1 MFATHYHELNELA
14 DKFPRIKNFNVAVKE
29 SGNKM
34 IFLRKLVEGGSMHS
48 FGIHVAKMA
57 GMPNELIKRANEIL
71 EELESQRNL
80 ATDISSTLKNIPARS
95 DEFQLNMFAMDDPRL
110 LKLKEVLEKVNINTL
125 TPVEALM
132 KLDELRK
139 LL

>member
-1 MFATHYHELNELA
+1 MTKNRTVMVVGVPLVVGTVVLSVLWRTYVADTPRWGGRATSDRA
-14 DKFPRIKNFNVAVKE
+14 VAVVGAE
-29 SGNKM
+29 IPEAG
-34 IFLRKLVEGGSMHS
+34 
-48 FGIHVAKMA
+48 VAKVGVAASSVTPSAA
-57 GMPNELIKRANEIL
+57 GELVL
-71 EELESQRNL
+71 Y
-80 ATDISSTLKNIPARS
+80 SSA
-95 DEFQLNMFAMDDPRL
+95 DDPRL

>member
-1 MFATHYHELNELA
+1 
-14 DKFPRIKNFNVAVKE
+14 
-29 SGNKM
+29 
-34 IFLRKLVEGGSMHS
+34 
-48 FGIHVAKMA
+48 
-57 GMPNELIKRANEIL
+57 
-71 EELESQRNL
+71 
-80 ATDISSTLKNIPARS
+80 
-95 DEFQLNMFAMDDPRL
+95 MFAMDDPRL

>member
-1 MFATHYHELNELA
+1 
-14 DKFPRIKNFNVAVKE
+14 
-29 SGNKM
+29 
-34 IFLRKLVEGGSMHS
+34 
-48 FGIHVAKMA
+48 MA

-71 EELESQRNL
+71 TELESQRNL
-80 ATDISSTLKNIPARS
+80 ATDVTSSLKNLPTKNE
-95 DEFQLNMFAMDDPRL
+95 EFQLNMFAMDDPRL

>member
-1 MFATHYHELNELA
+1 
-14 DKFPRIKNFNVAVKE
+14 V
-29 SGNKM
+29 
-34 IFLRKLVEGGSMHS
+34 FLRKLIEGGSQHS

-57 GMPNELIKRANEIL
+57 GMPNELINRANEIL
-71 EELESQRNL
+71 QELESQRNL
-80 ATDISSTLKNIPARS
+80 ATDISSTLKSLPAK
-95 DEFQLNMFAMDDPRL
+95 DDFQLNMFAMDDPRL

>member
-1 MFATHYHELNELA
+1 MPTKNE
-14 DKFPRIKNFNVAVKE
+14 
-29 SGNKM
+29 
-34 IFLRKLVEGGSMHS
+34 
-48 FGIHVAKMA
+48 
-57 GMPNELIKRANEIL
+57 
-71 EELESQRNL
+71 
-80 ATDISSTLKNIPARS
+80 
-95 DEFQLNMFAMDDPRL
+95 EFQFNMFAMDDPRL